1 MFKCRIAC
9 VMLAVI
15 SLAGLGITL
24 YAAENPSVSV
34 SYFFA
39 CTCVTALAGNAVLS
53 VLEMKKAG
61 KELRQKIEEEKKA
74 AESERRMEKKQKG

>member
-61 KELRQKIEEEKKA
+61 KELRQKIEEKKA

>member
-9 VMLAVI
+9 VMLAVV

-24 YAAENPSVSV
+24 YAAENPSVSAA
-34 SYFFA
+34 YFFA
-39 CTCVTALAGNAVLS
+39 CTCVVALACNAVIS

-61 KELRQKIEEEKKA
+61 KELRRKIEEEKKA
-74 AESERRMEKKQKG
+74 AERERRAEKKQKG